1 MSKILLTIG
10 LLVVIFVFACIAVIV
25 QAFITMIIG
34 EVALLIIVLIL
45 LSIGI
50 YKYIIPEIKK

>member
-10 LLVVIFVFACIAVIV
+10 LVVIIFVFACIMVLL

>member
-1 MSKILLTIG
+1 MIKILLTIG
-10 LLVVIFVFACIAVIV
+10 LVVVIFVFACIAVLL
-25 QAFITMIIG
+25 QAFITMLIG

-50 YKYIIPEIKK
+50 YKYIIP